1 MASAATSSGFL
12 KPDRRRTSC
21 ETSASTV
28 TPVRVGSDG
37 WSSITAPALNG
48 TPYLWLQSTAR
59 HLMAFSEGQIHDGKG
74 VKFKWRLYRDPFTKS
89 PCCCC
94 YSRHVFPEQPLSLG
108 PMRTT
113 CCIRTYGAASGSTSR
128 TSRGQETEGRCLRH
142 GLEPLRRRVKPVAMY
157 TSRENQVRTP
167 LRPPTHIMLP
177 AVVKLCDFLIRRH
190 GTRIHQVCLRH
201 TQWCRE

>member
-1 MASAATSSGFL
+1 
-12 KPDRRRTSC
+12 
-21 ETSASTV
+21 
-28 TPVRVGSDG
+28 
-37 WSSITAPALNG
+37 
-48 TPYLWLQSTAR
+48 
-59 HLMAFSEGQIHDGKG
+59 
-74 VKFKWRLYRDPFTKS
+74 
-89 PCCCC
+89 
-94 YSRHVFPEQPLSLG
+94 
-108 PMRTT
+108 MRTT

-201 TQWCRE
+201 TQWCREYSEGALLACATRCNCGEKFRNEWTAAALTLALPARSSSNRQNTASQTRLLKRSGPVTVPPKVFLGSRSGLEL